1 MFEEVMEKY
10 RRVRTDREEVPD
22 GIIRINR
29 VTLAQQFIE
38 QVIEEL
44 TVKNKDKVVLS
55 SLGEAIC
62 KSVTIAEIV
71 KHRVKGLHQVNDIST
86 IVIDDEYEPIEDGL
100 EKMTVQR
107 KLTCL
112 QITLQKEAPKTPHHG
127 YQEPIPESEVGPD
140 AGPEDDA
147 RRPQPRNRKR
157 DTRSARPNDTPGQAA
172 EENKTAEG
180 ERRGERRPRNP

>member
-1 MFEEVMEKY
+1 MEKY

-44 TVKNKDKVVLS
+44 TTKNKDKVVLS

-86 IVIDDEYEPIEDGL
+86 IVIDDEYEPVEDGL

-172 EENKTAEG
+172 EENKTGEG